1 MYPTNT
7 MKIVGAVSF
16 SMMGQR
22 RRRWPNIE
30 TALAESICVSVCLAL
45 AKKGYPPLTACRA
58 FSHRQRMEVEYYT

>member
-22 RRRWPNIE
+22 RRRWPDIE
-30 TALAESICVSVCLAL
+30 THWLNVLCKCLIGPS
-45 AKKGYPPLTACRA
+45 KKGYPP
-58 FSHRQRMEVEYYT
+58 

>member
-7 MKIVGAVSF
+7 MKIVGAVSI

-30 TALAESICVSVCLAL
+30 TALVECVSDCLAL
-45 AKKGYPPLTACRA
+45 EFFFISP
-58 FSHRQRMEVEYYT
+58 

>member
-16 SMMGQR
+16 LMMG

-30 TALAESICVSVCLAL
+30 TAL
-45 AKKGYPPLTACRA
+45 
-58 FSHRQRMEVEYYT
+58 VECIV